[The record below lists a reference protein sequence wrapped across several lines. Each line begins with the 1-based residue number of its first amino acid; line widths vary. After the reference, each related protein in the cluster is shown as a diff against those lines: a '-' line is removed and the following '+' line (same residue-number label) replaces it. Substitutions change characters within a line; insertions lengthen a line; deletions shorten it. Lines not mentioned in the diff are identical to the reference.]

1 MLHSEF
7 MGLGFY
13 IMFFPVVFLYGICI
27 GSFLNVVIYRL
38 PNEESLVKRA
48 SHCPKCGEKIR
59 WYDNIPLISWLII
72 LRGKC
77 RKCGQPISK
86 RYPIVEALNG
96 IVYVVTF
103 AVMDFNLKSV
113 LYCFFFSVLI
123 CLGFIDWDTM
133 EMDLRLLGSIV
144 ILAIPLIVMSLV
156 SQDSMY
162 SLPEFFCYEDV
173 SVRDRLIG
181 LVCISVPFFLIGE
194 ISGWIIR
201 KRNGGETDIRRGIE
215 IGDTLI
221 MAAGGLM
228 IGWKATVVAAF
239 AGILLAAIGGL
250 INKFRSGE
258 SKFAFGPFLAMGL
271 FIGALCGESL
281 MDWYIATLTY
291 DPEAVEYAVESVV
304 S

>member
-7 MGLGFY
+7 MDVGFY
-13 IMFFPVVFLYGICI
+13 IMFFPIVFVYGICI

-38 PNEESLVKRA
+38 PLNESLIKRA

-59 WYDNIPLISWLII
+59 WYDNIPLISWIII

-77 RKCGQPISK
+77 RGCHQPISK

-113 LYCFFFSVLI
+113 LYCFFFSILI

-133 EMDLRLLGSIV
+133 EMDLSLLAGMV
-144 ILAIPLIVMSLV
+144 ILAIPLIVLSIL
-156 SQDSMY
+156 SPDLAFRSKT
-162 SLPEFFCYEDV
+162 FFDFEDV
-173 SVRDRLIG
+173 SLWSHLIG
-181 LVCISVPFFLIGE
+181 AVCVSLPFFLIGE
-194 ISGWIIR
+194 LSGWYFR
-201 KRNGGETDIRRGIE
+201 KYKGSDVRRGIE
-215 IGDTLI
+215 LGDTLI

-228 IGWKATVVAAF
+228 IGWKAALMSAF
-239 AGILLAAIGGL
+239 FCILLAAVFGI

-258 SKFAFGPFLAMGL
+258 SKFAFRPYLAIGL
-271 FIGALCGESL
+271 FFGALFGNSL
-281 MDWYIATLTY
+281 MDWYISVLTY
-291 DPEAVEYAVESVV
+291 NPYE
-304 S
+304 

>member
-7 MGLGFY
+7 MDVGFY
-13 IMFFPVVFLYGICI
+13 IMFFPIVFVYGICI

-38 PNEESLVKRA
+38 PLNESLIKRS

-59 WYDNIPLISWLII
+59 WYDNIPLISWIII

-77 RKCGQPISK
+77 RGCHQPISK

-113 LYCFFFSVLI
+113 LYCFFFSILI

-133 EMDLRLLGSIV
+133 EMDLSLLAGMV
-144 ILAIPLIVMSLV
+144 ILAIPLIVLSIL
-156 SQDSMY
+156 SPDLAFRSKT
-162 SLPEFFCYEDV
+162 FFDFEDV
-173 SVRDRLIG
+173 SLWSHLIG
-181 LVCISVPFFLIGE
+181 AVCVSLPFFLIGE
-194 ISGWIIR
+194 LSGWFFR
-201 KRNGGETDIRRGIE
+201 KYKGSDVRRGIE
-215 IGDTLI
+215 LGDTLI

-228 IGWKATVVAAF
+228 IGWKAALMSAF
-239 AGILLAAIGGL
+239 FGILLAAVFGI

-258 SKFAFGPFLAMGL
+258 SKFAFGPYLAIGL
-271 FIGALCGESL
+271 FFGALFGNSL
-281 MDWYIATLTY
+281 MDWYISVLTY
-291 DPEAVEYAVESVV
+291 NPYE
-304 S
+304 